1 MDNERFVRHKS
12 HVHTPLML
20 SNTSMTLDLPN
31 EAATDALGQA
41 LAVVAAELRPNADG
55 ALTPGPDA
63 QGRIHL
69 QGELGAGKTAL
80 VRAFLRHCNI
90 SGRIKSP
97 SYALLESYEVSN
109 LYFHHLDFYRFN
121 DPAEW
126 LDAGFRDLF
135 KNKALLL
142 IEWPERAG
150 DLLSAPDLLIQ
161 LAYAGLGRQATL
173 KAFTDKGIRW
183 LTALP
188 QIATMY
194 LRPPER
200 SADAAS

>member
-1 MDNERFVRHKS
+1 M
-12 HVHTPLML
+12 TP
-20 SNTSMTLDLPN
+20 TLQTLTIDLPD
-31 EAATDALGQA
+31 EVATEVLGQT
-41 LAVVAAELRPNADG
+41 LAMIVAELAPDATG
-55 ALTPGPDA
+55 QLVPGPAA

-97 SYALLESYEVSN
+97 SYALLESYQVSN
-109 LYFHHLDFYRFN
+109 LYFYHLDFYRFS

-135 KNKALLL
+135 KNQALIL

-150 DLLSAPDLLIQ
+150 DLLTAPDLLIQ
-161 LAYAGLGRQATL
+161 MVYAGAGRQVTL
-173 KAFTDKGIRW
+173 SAFTTKGVQW
-183 LTALP
+183 LTALA
-188 QIATMY
+188 QTATMSRQ
-194 LRPPER
+194 LPQR
-200 SADAAS
+200 SIDAAC

>member
-1 MDNERFVRHKS
+1 
-12 HVHTPLML
+12 
-20 SNTSMTLDLPN
+20 MTLPAQTLVLDLLN

-41 LAVVAAELRPNADG
+41 LAVVAAELFVNAHG
-55 ALTPGPDA
+55 QVTPGPHA
-63 QGRIHL
+63 AGRIHL

-80 VRAFLRHCNI
+80 TRAFLRHCGI

-109 LYFHHLDFYRFN
+109 LYFYHLDFYRFS

-135 KNKALLL
+135 KNRALIL

-150 DLLSAPDLLIQ
+150 DLLAAPDLLIR
-161 LAYAGLGRQATL
+161 LEYAGSGRLVTL
-173 KAFTDKGIRW
+173 CAFTDKGIQW

-188 QIATMY
+188 QDETIYRQLT
-194 LRPPER
+194 ER
-200 SADAAS
+200 